1 MNLVVDV
8 ATIRNSFC
16 PSCTI
21 CFIYV
26 ASSASLRKKNDAAHE
41 TIDHFFRNFA
51 KFFTDFKNSFTSK
64 LNNKCV
70 VKQHITP

>member
-1 MNLVVDV
+1 MHNLFYLCGE
-8 ATIRNSFC
+8 FC
-16 PSCTI
+16 I
-21 CFIYV
+21 FEE
-26 ASSASLRKKNDAAHE
+26 KNDAAHE
-41 TIDHFFRNFA
+41 AIDHFVRNFA